1 MKIPRKTYTLWRKR
15 IIFLFLA
22 VIVILFCCAVFFRW
36 LILPTVLFFVA
47 LGVLLIILDIWLL
60 PLYFKS
66 FEISFSDSVIS
77 VSKGVIF
84 KSKTVLPN
92 KKLISVSRISLPDA
106 QRYNLTAVF
115 IRFYKGFIFI
125 PEIDKSVAKEMI
137 LPLPEKK

>member
-1 MKIPRKTYTLWRKR
+1 M
-15 IIFLFLA
+15 
-22 VIVILFCCAVFFRW
+22 FFRW

-47 LGVLLIILDIWLL
+47 LGVLLIIADIWLL

-77 VSKGVIF
+77 VSKGIIF

-115 IRFYKGFIFI
+115 IRFYKGFVFI

-137 LPLPEKK
+137 LSLPEKK